1 MRSSRGAKGTAK
13 PPEDVPER
21 YDHGKNL
28 VRQSPSELVSN
39 SLILRVYDV
48 LMNDR
53 GIRDRDTKNPK
64 KLGEATQILYVNVKD
79 ADEHLARAKKAGVA
93 ASGTRVGCR
102 VNEMEVA
109 IG

>member
-13 PPEDVPER
+13 PPEDVPEP

-28 VRQSPSELVSN
+28 ARQSPSELGSN

-53 GIRDRDTKNPK
+53 RKLPVFLLILSIVCGLPDDDLKRIRQRQRTLNIC
-64 KLGEATQILYVNVKD
+64 GTQL
-79 ADEHLARAKKAGVA
+79 
-93 ASGTRVGCR
+93 
-102 VNEMEVA
+102 
-109 IG
+109 

>member
-28 VRQSPSELVSN
+28 VRQSPSEFVSN

-53 GIRDRDTKNPK
+53 RKLPVFLLILSIVCGLPDDDLKRIRQRQRTLNIC
-64 KLGEATQILYVNVKD
+64 GTQL
-79 ADEHLARAKKAGVA
+79 
-93 ASGTRVGCR
+93 
-102 VNEMEVA
+102 
-109 IG
+109 